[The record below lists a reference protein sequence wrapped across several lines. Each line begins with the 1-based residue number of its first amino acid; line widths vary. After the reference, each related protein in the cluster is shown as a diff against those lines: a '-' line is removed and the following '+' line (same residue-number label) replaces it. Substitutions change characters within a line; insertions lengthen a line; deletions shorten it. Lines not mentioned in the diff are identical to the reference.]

1 MDFSNIIYFKDIL
14 SRSQQ
19 FGPELVNIF
28 VIATLYIKKAKLSI
42 VFLIF
47 RIIII
52 KKGGLKW

>member
-28 VIATLYIKKAKLSI
+28 VIATLYNVNSKNSM
-42 VFLIF
+42 FIF
-47 RIIII
+47 QYI
-52 KKGGLKW
+52 LCLA